1 MYKVCTQITYFGLE
15 QISIK
20 LKENGNSHNLV
31 SCLNGLLMCL
41 ITAGG
46 GELHS
51 DSSSAESTSPSLLFV
66 DATV

>member
-1 MYKVCTQITYFGLE
+1 MYKVCTQIIYFGLE

-20 LKENGNSHNLV
+20 FKNGNSHNLV

-41 ITAGG
+41 TTAGG